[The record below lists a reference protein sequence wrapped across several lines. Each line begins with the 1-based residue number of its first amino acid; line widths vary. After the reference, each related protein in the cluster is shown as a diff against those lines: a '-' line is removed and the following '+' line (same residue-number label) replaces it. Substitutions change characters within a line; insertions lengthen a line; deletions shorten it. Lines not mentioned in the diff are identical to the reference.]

1 MQQYTIC
8 WHNLHKPG
16 HETAKVTLETASS
29 GLHLQGTAVFV
40 DDNMP
45 CRLDYT
51 VQCLPTGET
60 ESARVQG
67 WLGNRDVDVQIHVQA
82 GDWYVNGEVQ
92 PHLTGCVDIDFHF
105 SPLTNILPIRRLQLS
120 DGQGSKGQGAK
131 RQGAK
136 RQGAKRQGAKRQ
148 SAEVRAAWLK
158 LPMLNLEPLTQ
169 RYTRK
174 HPHQYQYESIDSGF
188 VTDIDVN
195 DIGLVTRYPDL
206 WQAVASTC
214 DEGELQH

>member
-1 MQQYTIC
+1 MQQCTIC

-29 GLHLQGTAVFV
+29 GLNLQGSAVFV

-67 WLGNRDVDVQIHVQA
+67 WLGNRDVDVQIQVEA
-82 GDWYVNGEVQ
+82 GTWYVNGAVQ

-105 SPLTNILPIRRLQLS
+105 SPLTNTLPIRRLQLTE
-120 DGQGSKGQGAK
+120 GHGTERHGTERHGTNKQGSEQ
-131 RQGAK
+131 
-136 RQGAKRQGAKRQ
+136 Q

-174 HPHQYQYESIDSGF
+174 TSHQYQYESVDSGF
-188 VTDIDVN
+188 VADIDVN
-195 DIGLVTRYPDL
+195 DVGVVTNYPDL
-206 WQAVASTC
+206 WRAVASTC
-214 DEGELQH
+214 DVRS